1 MTSPTNRNFVLA
13 TLAACVLM
21 LGVAGCEKKKK
32 PPPPPPPP
40 PPVHVEVPKPV
51 DINAVLA
58 EAKSD
63 ARVKFVD
70 TQAPA
75 DRSLALATIKLANAL
90 AKGDAPAV
98 KAMLDKPSQAV
109 VDELISRGDW
119 ADATKGIEQVR
130 VVSMTNTTDASPT
143 SSLVGMAMQ
152 VPGDAYL
159 LAWNAK
165 KDGEA
170 WTFGASFCQAD
181 FKTRA
186 SDFDGV
192 SITTVSLPT
201 SDETMGGL
209 RPGGPGSPGTPGK
222 TGSGSGR
229 TGGGGETPPPPAPS
243 APQPDTIRKN
253 TPAGPVN
260 IPKGRPGGG

>member
-1 MTSPTNRNFVLA
+1 MTSLRNRNSFTLA
-13 TLAACVLM
+13 TLAACGLM

-40 PPVHVEVPKPV
+40 PPVHVELPKPV

-70 TQAPA
+70 AQAPA
-75 DRSLALATIKLANAL
+75 DKTLALATIKLANAL
-90 AKGDAPAV
+90 AKGDAPAM
-98 KAMLDKPSQAV
+98 KTMLDKPSQAV

-130 VVSMTNTTDASPT
+130 VVSMTNTTDASPAN
-143 SSLVGMAMQ
+143 SLVGMAVQ
-152 VPGDAYL
+152 APGDAYL
-159 LAWNAK
+159 LAWNGTK
-165 KDGEA
+165 SGDT
-170 WTFGASFCQAD
+170 WTFAASFCQAD

-201 SDETMGGL
+201 SDEMPGGM
-209 RPGGPGSPGTPGK
+209 RPGSGTPGTGK
-222 TGSGSGR
+222 TGTSGR
-229 TGGGGETPPPPAPS
+229 GGSGGETPAPAPS
-243 APQPDTIRKN
+243 SPQPDTIRKN